1 MSKARRTLEQMLAGA
16 DIRIDGDRPWDIRVH
31 DQRLFDRVLAKG
43 TLGLGESYMDG
54 WWDCDALDE
63 MIARAMTAD
72 IQEHIRP
79 WSILVPHLL
88 ARLVNLQRGARA
100 FQVGEQHYDLG
111 NDLFATMLDR
121 RMTYSCGYWARAE
134 DLEAA
139 QEAKLDLICRKIGL
153 QPGQRV
159 LDVGLG
165 WGSFAG
171 YAAEKYGVEVSGVT
185 VSREQAAWV
194 EERYAHL
201 PVRALVR
208 DYRDL
213 EGEYD
218 HAVSVGMFEHV
229 GHRNYRTYMD
239 VVRRHLRPEGLF
251 LLHTIGRHSPR
262 GVAEPWVGKYIFP
275 NSQIPALSE
284 VANSMEGRFVL
295 EDLHNFGADYD
306 RTLMAWYEN
315 FEAGWPELRGKYD
328 VRFHRMWRYFLLC
341 CAGAFRAR
349 RLQLWQMVLSG
360 QGVHEG
366 YLRVS

>member
-1 MSKARRTLEQMLAGA
+1 MSKARRSLEKLLATA
-16 DIRIDGDRPWDIRVH
+16 DVRIDGDRPWDIRVH
-31 DQRLFDRVLAKG
+31 DERVFSLVMAKA

-63 MIARAMTAD
+63 MVARAMTVD
-72 IQEHIRP
+72 LQDHIRP
-79 WSILVPHLL
+79 LL
-88 ARLVNLQRGARA
+88 TTLPYFLGRVVNLQRGARA
-100 FQVGEQHYDLG
+100 VVVGKQHYDLG

-121 RMTYSCGYWARAE
+121 RMTYSCGYWAEAT
-134 DLEAA
+134 DLETA

-159 LDVGLG
+159 LDIGLG

-201 PVRALVR
+201 PVKALVR

-251 LLHTIGRHSPR
+251 LLHSIGRHSPQSL
-262 GVAEPWVGKYIFP
+262 AEPGK
-275 NSQIPALSE
+275 AL
-284 VANSMEGRFVL
+284 EGRFVL

-315 FEAGWPELRGKYD
+315 FEAGWPELRGEYD
-328 VRFHRMWRYFLLC
+328 VRFHRMWRYFLLS

-349 RLQLWQMVLSG
+349 KLQLWQMVLSG
-360 QGVHEG
+360 RGVHEG
-366 YLRVS
+366 YRRVS